1 MFKNETTVTVYN
13 KINRTHR
20 FSLTVGTLG
29 DIGILAPELVLDH
42 RLDQQAALVHERV
55 LQQRDEQ
62 LGELLGVLLHTRVE
76 SQFADEVGRVDE
88 LPSSV
93 LHHCKQGL
101 QACHLTPW
109 LIGNLVFMISI
120 CVNIIFELILSG
132 TSRIV
137 SLSFSIGSSDGS
149 QAYVAFKDR
158 YV

>member
-1 MFKNETTVTVYN
+1 MRLRSLS
-13 KINRTHR
+13 KINLTHR

-42 RLDQQAALVHERV
+42 RLDHQAALMHERV

-109 LIGNLVFMISI
+109 LIGNLVFMITDRM
-120 CVNIIFELILSG
+120 CVNITFELILSG